1 MQRILVFTATY
12 NEADNIAQLVYDILR
27 YLPIAEVFIVDDAS
41 PDGTGSILDQM
52 SQTNSKL
59 HVLHRPRKLG
69 LGTAHKLAMKYA
81 MQHNFDILVT
91 MDADFSHHPRY
102 LPDIVAQLADHDFV
116 IGSRYMPGGKSGYG
130 FARTL
135 LSRTANMLTRGLLRI
150 PLHECTT
157 SYRGFRVSLLRQLNL
172 DTIRSNGYSF
182 FVETLFY
189 ISLLTRR
196 ITEVAIYF
204 EDRRAGASKISH
216 KEILKGFTSL
226 LRLFFKKTCQL
237 SALMTKIHAQSSVA
251 ESCCPNCHNPFLTEI
266 YPATRQQIPSFE
278 VYRCT
283 SDQHSSHG
291 LIGRCLECGLVY
303 DATPLSQQEMDQIY
317 TTVEDPV
324 YVENLAAR
332 YETFRYNL
340 KQILAYLPE
349 QGRLLDVGTYCGA
362 FLKIAQEAGFD
373 AVGVEPSTWAVTYA
387 TNVLQQKVFTGTIHD
402 LPDDI
407 QHFDVITLWDVL
419 EHFADP
425 FHELEAIHKRLKPDG
440 IFALSTLNV
449 DNWYPK
455 LLGERWPWYM
465 DMHLYYFTR
474 ETLHQI
480 LEKAGFDML
489 HSQSYCHI
497 ITLDYLLFKL
507 DALGFRG
514 ITYLRKL
521 LSRTSFRK
529 WFIPFRFG
537 DIQLVVCRKRENKCS
552 HNIGKMLDKQ

>member
-1 MQRILVFTATY
+1 MDKILVFTATY
-12 NEADNIAQLVYDILR
+12 NEADNIEQLVRDILLS
-27 YLPIAEVFIVDDAS
+27 LPTAEILIVDDAS
-41 PDGTGSILDQM
+41 PDGTGLLLDEI
-52 SQTNSKL
+52 SKTNPNL
-59 HVLHRPRKLG
+59 HALHRPRKLG

-81 MQHNFDILVT
+81 IQQNFDILVT

-116 IGSRYMPGGKSGYG
+116 IGSRYMPCGKSGYG

-135 LSRTANMLTRGLLRI
+135 LSRTANTLTRVLLRI

-189 ISLLTRR
+189 ISLLTRQ
-196 ITEVAIYF
+196 ITEVPIYF
-204 EDRRAGASKISH
+204 EDRRAGKSKISH

-226 LRLFFKKTCQL
+226 LQLFLQKTVRLN
-237 SALMTKIHAQSSVA
+237 ALMTKIHAQSSVA
-251 ESCCPNCHNPFLTEI
+251 NSRCPNCHNPFLTEL

-303 DATPLSQQEMDQIY
+303 DATPLTEQEMKQIY
-317 TTVEDPV
+317 TTVEDPM
-324 YVENLAAR
+324 YVENLVAR

-340 KQILAYLPE
+340 KQIRSYLPE
-349 QGRLLDVGTYCGA
+349 QGRLLDVGAYCGA

-373 AVGVEPSTWAVTYA
+373 AVGVEPSIWAVTYA
-387 TNVLQQKVFTGTIHD
+387 TNVLQQKVFAGTIHD

-455 LLGERWPWYM
+455 LLGESWPWYM

-474 ETLHQI
+474 ETLEQI
-480 LEKAGFDML
+480 LGKAGFDIL
-489 HSQSYCHI
+489 YSQSYCHI
-497 ITLDYLLFKL
+497 ITLDYLFFKL
-507 DALGFRG
+507 DALGIWGMKF
-514 ITYLRKL
+514 LRKII
-521 LSRTSFRK
+521 SHTSFRN
-529 WFIPFRFG
+529 WFIPFHFG
-537 DIQLVVCRKRENKCS
+537 DIQLVVCKRRKEKFS
-552 HNIGKMLDKQ
+552 LDA